1 MQHIA
6 DQILTLPASE
16 TVCGD
21 AAPTATVLNAADWL
35 GQRVK
40 YGDEPGTIIG
50 VTSTFTVA
58 LRLDNG
64 ACIITAHPST
74 FTFLPREP

>member
-1 MQHIA
+1 MSEFQN
-6 DQILTLPASE
+6 LTIVSSTEIIGGSAQ
-16 TVCGD
+16 
-21 AAPTATVLNAADWL
+21 PTTTIFDVADWL
-35 GQRVK
+35 GQRIK